1 MIMVGKVFIALIWT
15 LWLFASGSV
24 ADGAEIKPHD
34 HSKMSMEERR
44 AVQKKWE
51 VEDNKPKPEYFPTY
65 STTYDRVIKRGYVI
79 CGTNDEFPGF
89 SQEKYTNEDGVM
101 WVGFD
106 VDMCRAV
113 AVAIFGDSDAIEF
126 EIVNGKTRFEFLRDG
141 SIDMLSAATTYT
153 YTRNVLKKLEFMPTT
168 YYDGQGF
175 IVRKTLG
182 VSSAKQMQGARICF
196 SGSGT
201 AAKNIA
207 DFMKLHG
214 ITYIPVSVKPTEK
227 TKNVYKRGDCDMY
240 GTDRSGLASNRLSFD
255 APERHMI
262 LPEIISKEP
271 LGPVVKYGDQKWS
284 DIVRWTIYVLFI
296 AEEMGINS
304 HNIDQFIDNIDPNIQ
319 RFMGEKNGKDHPHLG
334 AKLGLDASWSYNV
347 IKLIGN
353 YKEIYERNV
362 GKDTPIGLER
372 GLNKLYIHGGLLYA
386 PPLK

>member
-1 MIMVGKVFIALIWT
+1 MVGKVFILFIWT
-15 LWLFASGSV
+15 FWVIATGSV
-24 ADGAEIKPHD
+24 ADG
-34 HSKMSMEERR
+34 S
-44 AVQKKWE
+44 
-51 VEDNKPKPEYFPTY
+51 DNISEYNPTY
-65 STTYDRVIKRGYVI
+65 STTYDRVMSRGSLI

-89 SQEKYTNEDGVM
+89 SEEVWSEQRGDVWK
-101 WVGFD
+101 GFD
-106 VDMCRAV
+106 VDICRAV
-113 AVAIFGDSDAIEF
+113 AAAVFGDADAVEYVV
-126 EIVNGKTRFEFLRDG
+126 VNGKTRFEFLIDG

-153 YTRNVLKKLEFMPTT
+153 FTRNVQKKLEFLPTT

-214 ITYIPVSVKPTEK
+214 INYIPVDVPPNQK
-227 TKNVYKRGDCDMY
+227 TRDVYKKGDCDMY

-255 APERHMI
+255 DPERHMI

-271 LGPVVKYGDQKWS
+271 LGPVVRYGDQKWS
-284 DIVRWTIYVLFI
+284 DIVRWTVYVLFI

-304 HNIDQFIDNIDPNIQ
+304 NNIDRFVNHIDPYIQ
-319 RFMGEKNGKDHPHLG
+319 RFMGELNGKDHPHLG
-334 AKLGLDASWSYNV
+334 AKLGLDAKWSYNV
-347 IKLIGN
+347 IKQVGN
-353 YKEIYERNV
+353 YEEIYERNV
-362 GKDTPIGLER
+362 GPNTPIGLQR
-372 GLNKLYIHGGLLYA
+372 GLNRLYSHGGLLYA

>member
-24 ADGAEIKPHD
+24 ADGAEMKPHD

-51 VEDNKPKPEYFPTY
+51 VEDNKPKPEYIPTY

-89 SQEKYTNEDGVM
+89 SQEKYTNEDGVI
-101 WVGFD
+101 WTGFD

-141 SIDMLSAATTYT
+141 SIDMLSAATTFT

-182 VSSAKQMQGARICF
+182 VSSAKQMEGARICF

>member
-51 VEDNKPKPEYFPTY
+51 VEDNKPKPEYIPTY

-89 SQEKYTNEDGVM
+89 SQEKYTNEDGVR
-101 WVGFD
+101 WTGFD

-113 AVAIFGDSDAIEF
+113 AAAVFGDADAIEF

-214 ITYIPVSVKPTEK
+214 ISYVPVAVKPTEK

-304 HNIDQFIDNIDPNIQ
+304 QNIDHFIDNIDPNIQ

>member
-1 MIMVGKVFIALIWT
+1 MIYVKVFFTILTMFWIMAL
-15 LWLFASGSV
+15 SV
-24 ADGAEIKPHD
+24 ADGAEMKPHD

-44 AVQKKWE
+44 AVQKKWK
-51 VEDNKPKPEYFPTY
+51 EDEEKPKPEYNPTY
-65 STTYDRVIKRGYVI
+65 STTYDRVIKRGHI
-79 CGTNDEFPGF
+79 LCGTNDEFPGF
-89 SQEKYTNEDGVM
+89 SEEKWTDEDGIQ
-101 WVGFD
+101 WQGFD

-113 AVAIFGDSDAIEF
+113 AAAVFGDADAIEYVV
-126 EIVNGKTRFEFLRDG
+126 VNGKTRFEFLIDG

-153 YTRNVLKKLEFMPTT
+153 FTRNVLKKLEFMPTT

-182 VSSAKQMQGARICF
+182 VSSAKQMEGARICF

-207 DFMKLHG
+207 DFMNKHQ
-214 ITYIPVSVKPTEK
+214 IQFIPVDVPPTEK

-255 APERHMI
+255 NPERHII

-284 DIVRWTIYVLFI
+284 DIVRWSIYVLFI
-296 AEEMGINS
+296 AEEMKINS
-304 HNIDQFIDNIDPNIQ
+304 KNIDRMKNHIDPYVQ
-319 RFMGEKNGKDHPHLG
+319 RFMGELNGKDHPHLG

-347 IKLIGN
+347 IKQVGN
-353 YKEIYERNV
+353 YEEIYERNV
-362 GKDTPIGLER
+362 GPDTPIGLER
-372 GLNKLYIHGGLLYA
+372 GLNRLYNHGGLLYA

>member
-34 HSKMSMEERR
+34 HSKMSIEERR
-44 AVQKKWE
+44 AIQKKWE
-51 VEDNKPKPEYFPTY
+51 VEDNKPKPEYIPTY